1 LENNFDGLEY
11 HHVLHGQNEVA
22 DELAKL
28 DSSWRMLPPWVFMQE
43 LNEPSISKELS
54 KANKVAELVDDT
66 TTLADDKSD
75 TSNVNMVDFN

>member
-28 DSSWRMLPPWVFMQE
+28 DSSWRMLPPGVFMQE
-43 LNEPSISKELS
+43 LHEPSISKELS

>member
-1 LENNFDGLEY
+1 
-11 HHVLHGQNEVA
+11 
-22 DELAKL
+22 
-28 DSSWRMLPPWVFMQE
+28 MQE